1 MATKT
6 RQILLHERPNGL
18 PDKNTFA
25 FKHIEIDSPAEGEVL
40 LQMIYISVD
49 PYMRGRMD
57 DRESYVPP
65 FPLHKPI
72 AGGAIAKVL
81 ESRDDSL
88 KEGDYVTGNL
98 PWQQYVNVSA
108 SDVRKVQAEAAP
120 VSAYLS
126 AVGMPGLT
134 AYFGTLSIGQPKQ
147 GETFVISG
155 GAGAVGSL
163 AGQIAKMQG
172 ARVVGIAGTDEKL
185 DYMKSI
191 GFDEVINY
199 KTEDLTKAIKRTC
212 PDKVD
217 VYFDN
222 VGGEMSDIVL
232 DHLNKF
238 ARVVQCGAISTYND
252 PDNYGPRVQFKLIKS
267 SALMKGFIIGDYA
280 DEFEEATKQLAAW
293 VASGDLQYEETIL
306 TGFDRIPE
314 AFIGLF
320 TGRNTGKLLVD
331 VSE

>member
-1 MATKT
+1 MDHFLLIGQIFHKRKEAAYKMATKT
-6 RQILLHERPNGL
+6 RQILLHERPKGL

-25 FKHIEIDSPAEGEVL
+25 FKHVEIDEPAEGEAL

-72 AGGAIAKVL
+72 AGGGIAKVL
-81 ESRDDSL
+81 KSRDDSL
-88 KEGDYVTGNL
+88 NEGDYVTGNL

-134 AYFGTLSIGQPKQ
+134 AYFGTLSIGQPKE
-147 GETFVISG
+147 GETFVLSG

-185 DYMKSI
+185 
-191 GFDEVINY
+191 
-199 KTEDLTKAIKRTC
+199 
-212 PDKVD
+212 
-217 VYFDN
+217 
-222 VGGEMSDIVL
+222 
-232 DHLNKF
+232 
-238 ARVVQCGAISTYND
+238 
-252 PDNYGPRVQFKLIKS
+252 
-267 SALMKGFIIGDYA
+267 
-280 DEFEEATKQLAAW
+280 
-293 VASGDLQYEETIL
+293 
-306 TGFDRIPE
+306 
-314 AFIGLF
+314 
-320 TGRNTGKLLVD
+320 KLLPFQRCFIFTCVILSIQPNNDFVFFCIFLCGCGIKPSHVD
-331 VSE
+331 APPGSGSDRFPQQYPSSE